1 MKPFWPLIQSGFCL
15 FGGFLGL
22 VLGVLSMTGPRR
34 SIGLYQ
40 RIMER
45 FNWRVAPID
54 ELREVRNTRA
64 LGAFLTLLSLAI
76 FAVALL
82 KF

>member
-1 MKPFWPLIQSGFCL
+1 MSPKFIFLGIGCL
-15 FGGFLGL
+15 GLALGFLSAGW
-22 VLGVLSMTGPRR
+22 PKR

-64 LGAFLTLLSLAI
+64 LGVALAALSLAVV
-76 FAVALL
+76 FLA
-82 KF
+82 FSRF

>member
-1 MKPFWPLIQSGFCL
+1 MSPKFI
-15 FGGFLGL
+15 FLGIGG
-22 VLGVLSMTGPRR
+22 LGFILGLLSAASPKR

-64 LGAFLTLLSLAI
+64 LGVILAALSLAV
-76 FAVALL
+76 FFLAFSRL
-82 KF
+82 